1 VAARPE
7 AAGSQSHF
15 EEVDPVSRHSVRV
28 RAILIAAAT
37 MAAVVIAGCGG
48 GNGGPSS
55 TAGGTV
61 RDNATLQPLGAVSVT
76 TGGASA
82 TSAADGTFSLSTTSG
97 THTIVFA
104 AADYVRREVS
114 ATLHAGA
121 NDLGTIYL
129 APILLT
135 GRGAVTGH
143 VYQAGIPAA
152 NATIQSGT
160 AMAVAKSD
168 GSFAIYNV
176 RSGQRVLTAVSADAQ
191 DSGYAVVQVPDG
203 DTATAVTINLT
214 LSPPGPPLF

>member
-1 VAARPE
+1 M
-7 AAGSQSHF
+7 
-15 EEVDPVSRHSVRV
+15 SRHSVRV
-28 RAILIAAAT
+28 HAILMTAAT
-37 MAAVVIAGCGG
+37 MAAIFAAGCGG

-61 RDNATLQPLGAVSVT
+61 RDDATLQPLAGVRVT

-97 THTIVFA
+97 TRTIVFA

-114 ATLHAGA
+114 AALNAGV

-129 APILLT
+129 SPILLT

-152 NATIQSGT
+152 DATIQSGT

-176 RSGQRVLTAVSADAQ
+176 ASGQQVLTAVSADAQ

-203 DTATAVTINLT
+203 DAATGVTINLA
-214 LSPPGPPLF
+214 LSPPGPPIF